1 MGSGG
6 TDYYQPLPQRAL
18 LALATLKGSH
28 LMTRKS
34 ALIFA
39 LVGILWGVP
48 YLFIKVAVDET
59 DGYPPAIVVF
69 GRVLIGALILIPLAL
84 HDKSIFAALK
94 GIKYVAIYAVLE
106 MIIPWLLIGTAEQK
120 ISSGLAGLLIASV
133 PIWSTLITYFQGD
146 KEALRFNRLLGIGVG
161 FIGVVLIVGI
171 ESLTGSSDALSILMV
186 LVAAFAYA
194 YAIIMIREKLP
205 DVSGVAI
212 NAVAMGIAAIFYLP
226 FTIALWP
233 DRAISTDATLSVI
246 ALGVF
251 STGIAFAIFFT
262 LIEEIGP
269 TRASVVTYWNTA
281 IAVLLGVLI
290 LNEELTIGIRVGL
303 PLVMIGSYLVT
314 RREKV

>member
-1 MGSGG
+1 MS
-6 TDYYQPLPQRAL
+6 
-18 LALATLKGSH
+18 
-28 LMTRKS
+28 RKS

-39 LVGILWGVP
+39 LVGIVWGVP

-59 DGYPPAIVVF
+59 NGYPPVIVVF
-69 GRVLIGALILIPLAL
+69 GRVFIGALILIPLAL
-84 HDKSIFAALK
+84 RDKSILAALK
-94 GIKYVAIYAVLE
+94 GIKYVAFYALLE
-106 MIIPWLLIGTAEQK
+106 MVIPWLLIGTAERK

-146 KEALRFNRLLGIGVG
+146 KEALRFNRLMGIGIG
-161 FIGVVLIVGI
+161 FVGVVLIVGI
-171 ESLTGSSDALSILMV
+171 ESITGSSDSLPLFMV
-186 LVAAFAYA
+186 LLAAFAYA
-194 YAIIMIREKLP
+194 SALFMIREKLP
-205 DVSGVAI
+205 DVSGIAI
-212 NAVAMGIAAIFYLP
+212 NAVAMGISAILYLP
-226 FTIALWP
+226 LAIAFWP
-233 DRAISTDATLSVI
+233 DRAIATEATLSVI

-281 IAVLLGVLI
+281 IAVILGVII

-303 PLVMIGSYLVT
+303 PLVMIGSYLVN

>member
-1 MGSGG
+1 MS
-6 TDYYQPLPQRAL
+6 
-18 LALATLKGSH
+18 
-28 LMTRKS
+28 RKS

-39 LVGILWGVP
+39 LVGIVWGVP

-59 DGYPPAIVVF
+59 NGYPPAIVVF
-69 GRVLIGALILIPLAL
+69 GRVFIGALILVPLAL
-84 HDKSIFAALK
+84 RDKSIFAAFR
-94 GIKYVAIYAVLE
+94 GIKYVTFYALLE

-146 KEALRFNRLLGIGVG
+146 KEALRVNRLLGIGIG
-161 FIGVVLIVGI
+161 FVGVVLIVGI
-171 ESLTGSSDALSILMV
+171 ETITGSSDSLSIIMV

-205 DVSGVAI
+205 DVSGIAI
-212 NAVAMGIAAIFYLP
+212 NAVALGITAIFYLP

-233 DRAISTDATLSVI
+233 DHSIATEATLSGI

-251 STGIAFAIFFT
+251 STGIAFAIFFS

-281 IAVLLGVLI
+281 IAVILGVII

-303 PLVMIGSYLVT
+303 PLVMIGSYLVN

>member
-1 MGSGG
+1 MS
-6 TDYYQPLPQRAL
+6 
-18 LALATLKGSH
+18 
-28 LMTRKS
+28 RKS

-39 LVGILWGVP
+39 LVGIVWGIP

-59 DGYPPAIVVF
+59 NGYPPVIVVF
-69 GRVLIGALILIPLAL
+69 GRVFIGALILIPLAL
-84 HDKSIFAALK
+84 RDKSIFAALK
-94 GIKYVAIYAVLE
+94 GIKYVAFYALLE
-106 MIIPWLLIGTAEQK
+106 MVIPWLLIGTAEQK

-146 KEALRFNRLLGIGVG
+146 KDALRFNRLMGIGIG
-161 FIGVVLIVGI
+161 FVGVVLIVGI
-171 ESLTGSSDALSILMV
+171 ESITGSSDSLSIFMV

-205 DVSGVAI
+205 DVSGIAI
-212 NAVAMGIAAIFYLP
+212 NAVAMGITAIFYLP
-226 FTIALWP
+226 LAIAFWP
-233 DRAISTDATLSVI
+233 DRAIATEATLSVI

-281 IAVLLGVLI
+281 IAVILGVII

-303 PLVMIGSYLVT
+303 PLVMIGSYLVN

>member
-6 TDYYQPLPQRAL
+6 TDYYQPLPQCAR
-18 LALATLKGSH
+18 LALASLKGPHS
-28 LMTRKS
+28 MTRKS
-34 ALIFA
+34 AVIFA

-69 GRVLIGALILIPLAL
+69 GRVFIGALILIPLAL
-84 HDKSIFAALK
+84 RDKSIFAAFK
-94 GIKYVAIYAVLE
+94 GIKYVAVYAVLE

-146 KEALRFNRLLGIGVG
+146 KEALRFNRLLGIGIG

-205 DVSGVAI
+205 DVSGIAI
-212 NAVAMGIAAIFYLP
+212 NAVAMGITAIFYLP
-226 FTIALWP
+226 ITIALWP
-233 DRAISTDATLSVI
+233 DHAISTDATLSVI

>member
-1 MGSGG
+1 
-6 TDYYQPLPQRAL
+6 
-18 LALATLKGSH
+18 
-28 LMTRKS
+28 
-34 ALIFA
+34 
-39 LVGILWGVP
+39 
-48 YLFIKVAVDET
+48 
-59 DGYPPAIVVF
+59 VF
-69 GRVLIGALILIPLAL
+69 IGALILIPLAL
-84 HDKSIFAALK
+84 RDKSIFAALK
-94 GIKYVAIYAVLE
+94 GIKYVAFYALLE
-106 MIIPWLLIGTAEQK
+106 MVIPWLLIGTAEQK

-146 KEALRFNRLLGIGVG
+146 KEALRVNRLLGIGIG
-161 FIGVVLIVGI
+161 FVGVVLIVGI
-171 ESLTGSSDALSILMV
+171 ESITGSSDSLSILMV

-205 DVSGVAI
+205 DVSGIAI
-212 NAVAMGIAAIFYLP
+212 NAVAMGITAIFYLP

-233 DRAISTDATLSVI
+233 DYAIATEATLSVI

-262 LIEEIGP
+262 LIDEIGP

-281 IAVLLGVLI
+281 IAVILGVII

-303 PLVMIGSYLVT
+303 PLVMIGSYLVN

>member
-1 MGSGG
+1 
-6 TDYYQPLPQRAL
+6 
-18 LALATLKGSH
+18 
-28 LMTRKS
+28 MTRKS

-59 DGYPPAIVVF
+59 EGYPPAIVVF
-69 GRVLIGALILIPLAL
+69 GRVFIGALILIPLAL
-84 HDKSIFAALK
+84 RDKSIFAALK
-94 GIKYVAIYAVLE
+94 GIKYVAFYAVLE

-146 KEALRFNRLLGIGVG
+146 KEALRFNRVLG
-161 FIGVVLIVGI
+161 IVGI
-171 ESLTGSSDALSILMV
+171 ESLTGSSDALSIFMV

-205 DVSGVAI
+205 DVSGIAI
-212 NAVAMGIAAIFYLP
+212 NAVAMGITAIFYLP